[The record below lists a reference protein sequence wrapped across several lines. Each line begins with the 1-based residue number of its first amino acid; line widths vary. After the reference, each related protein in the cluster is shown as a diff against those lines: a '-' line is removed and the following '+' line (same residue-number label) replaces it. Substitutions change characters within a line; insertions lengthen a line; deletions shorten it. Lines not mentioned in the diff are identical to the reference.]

1 MLGLGGGGLEIVLA
15 FEDGPLIPGALVRGA
30 KVFDLGASGPDV
42 VGRVLSSLLCLVG
55 LGDLAALG
63 DLVAEVGLEMAGL
76 VVLITGCLAGCGCQ
90 PEFRAL
96 VGGES
101 VRFIVGLALS
111 TNKESLLFDRLR
123 ADLCTGGDFFAGS
136 LLGFLGA
143 FPVVSRFFEGGE
155 RSFLAADSFL
165 SNFSLGGRAGAVED
179 VTGGGVGVDP
189 FGLLSR

>member
-1 MLGLGGGGLEIVLA
+1 MVLL
-15 FEDGPLIPGALVRGA
+15 FEDETLRPGTLVRVA
-30 KVFDLGASGPDV
+30 KVFDLRASGPDV

-55 LGDLAALG
+55 LGDLACLG

-101 VRFIVGLALS
+101 VSFIVGLALS
-111 TNKESLLFDRLR
+111 TNKESLLFDRVR
-123 ADLCTGGDFFAGS
+123 ADLCTGGDFFTGTCT

-143 FPVVSRFFEGGE
+143 SPFETVVSCLFEGGE
-155 RSFLAADSFL
+155 
-165 SNFSLGGRAGAVED
+165 
-179 VTGGGVGVDP
+179 
-189 FGLLSR
+189 